1 MICSFLPVPRVDWTV
16 KKTFL
21 PIVLLLLGWC
31 ALPASADPKDVVL
44 VLDNSG
50 SMKKNDPEFL
60 TAVAVR
66 KFLYGLSGD
75 NRVAILLFDQDVRLV
90 MPLTPL
96 NDSTRAE
103 FLLGIDQVNYK
114 GLFTD
119 SPAAI
124 ERAIYELRVNGRPE
138 ANKSIVFMTDGIVDT
153 GNEAMDAEKSSWLR
167 NDLASHAAEQS
178 IRIFAI
184 AFTDNADFL
193 LIQSLSTR
201 TSGEYFRAYTPSD
214 IEGVFRQVIDELG
227 ETQTRVIAGG
237 TPALGLPEPAPLPA
251 LELPEAPPLSS
262 TLLTEPELAEPA
274 ELAEPSMLPEIESPQ
289 TLTLPTLPEVGT
301 DDLTST
307 ASEVE
312 DEISA
317 TDGEETPA
325 SRAEAPVP
333 PDATEFEE
341 EGKQEV
347 TIATS
352 EEAPAA
358 KTALFL
364 PLSALVIAAV
374 VVLFLLATIVAL
386 VRRKSVDSAAPADRI
401 PKAFL
406 NDLGGSTEKPSY
418 ELCESLTVIGRI
430 NGSDADRIGYV
441 VIPEPTIGRRH
452 ALIEFRDHCFWV
464 VDQNSINGTFVNNQ
478 RIENEA
484 RLKHGDRIRFHDH
497 EFEFLMLDMFE
508 TDRTMMSQ
516 TTFADLSRAVDDDHA
531 QPLASP
537 GSEKTAAS

>member
-1 MICSFLPVPRVDWTV
+1 MPRVDWTV

-21 PIVLLLLGWC
+21 PVVLLLLGWC

-60 TAVAVR
+60 TGVAVR
-66 KFLYGLSGD
+66 KFLDGLSGE

-90 MPLTPL
+90 IPLTPL

-103 FLLGIDQVNYK
+103 FLLALDQVNYK

-124 ERAIYELRVNGRPE
+124 ERAIYELRVNGRPD

-153 GNEAMDAEKSSWLR
+153 GNKAMDVEKSSWLR
-167 NDLASHAAEQS
+167 NDLAGEAAEQG
-178 IRIFAI
+178 IRIFGI

-193 LIQSLSTR
+193 LIQSLSKR
-201 TSGEYFRAYTPSD
+201 TSGEYFRAFTPSD

-227 ETQTRVIAGG
+227 KTQTRVIAEGA
-237 TPALGLPEPAPLPA
+237 PALGLPEPAPPLPA
-251 LELPEAPPLSS
+251 LELPEAAPFSS
-262 TLLTEPELAEPA
+262 TLLPEPEPAEPATLAEP
-274 ELAEPSMLPEIESPQ
+274 LMLPEIESPQ
-289 TLTLPTLPEVGT
+289 TLTLPMLPEGDT
-301 DDLTST
+301 DDLIS
-307 ASEVE
+307 AESKVA

-317 TDGEETPA
+317 TDGQETPA
-325 SRAEAPVP
+325 SPAAAPAL
-333 PDATEFEE
+333 PDATELRDEE
-341 EGKQEV
+341 KQELTV
-347 TIATS
+347 ATS
-352 EEAPAA
+352 EEAPPA
-358 KTALFL
+358 KTALLL
-364 PLSALVIAAV
+364 PLSALVTAAV
-374 VVLFLLATIVAL
+374 VVLFLLATITAL
-386 VRRKSVDSAAPADRI
+386 MRRKSVDKAAPADRI

-418 ELCESLTVIGRI
+418 DLCESLTVIGRI
-430 NGSDADRIGYV
+430 NGSDSDRIGYV

-464 VDQNSINGTFVNNQ
+464 VDQNSINGTFVNNK

-484 RLKHGDRIRFHDH
+484 RLKHGDRIRFHNH

-516 TTFADLSRAVDDDHA
+516 TMFADLSRAVDDDHA
-531 QPLASP
+531 PSLAP
-537 GSEKTAAS
+537 TGSDKTAST